1 MVHSPNLFFIAN
13 GNNPTGVGFTLG
25 KTICFSS
32 PEFTKDYPGH
42 LSLSPLEGDSGIIFI
57 GMVHSGS
64 PSLDT
69 TLEDSSDEGGAA
81 LGEGGELWIPLPPRM
96 QCGNPDCF
104 HQHHTDA
111 GEHSNTPN
119 HPDGHNVDGS
129 SITRNGAPPRL
140 AAELLGGAASADPCS
155 VD

>member
-81 LGEGGELWIPLPPRM
+81 LAEGGSSGSPCPRGCNVVTPTVSISTTPMLENTTTLLTIPMVTML
-96 QCGNPDCF
+96 
-104 HQHHTDA
+104 T
-111 GEHSNTPN
+111 
-119 HPDGHNVDGS
+119 V
-129 SITRNGAPPRL
+129 L
-140 AAELLGGAASADPCS
+140 A
-155 VD
+155 